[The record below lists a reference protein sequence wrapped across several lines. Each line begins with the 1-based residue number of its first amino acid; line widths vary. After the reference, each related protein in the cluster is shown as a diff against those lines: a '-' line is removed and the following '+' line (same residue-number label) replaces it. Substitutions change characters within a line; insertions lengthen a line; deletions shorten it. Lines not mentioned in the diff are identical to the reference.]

1 MRDTTQEFE
10 RWLRAGGKRVGQI
23 SIVPAGAGWELRHAD
38 DAARDGLATFSKY
51 EDARTLATLDDAGAY
66 RALKTAP
73 NLRHGWR
80 LVLPDA
86 HEVQLALDYFYPAM
100 LGVWLAHGRGEVTP
114 VELHDTLGRQTGMYR
129 ITQKLTYEQSQRLIA
144 KQCRSNS
151 GCLKTILW
159 RISASVSVPLL
170 PPEKFRAESTPAG
183 TLPLLCQEACN
194 ILVAAARKM
203 VKDESPPVSPAP

>member
-86 HEVQLALDYFYPAM
+86 QAVRLALDDFYPAM
-100 LGVWLAHGRGEVTP
+100 LGVWLAHGRGEVVP
-114 VELHDTLGRQTGMYR
+114 VELRETLGRQTGMYR
-129 ITQKLTYEQSQRLIA
+129 ITQKLSDEQAQRLIA
-144 KQCRSNS
+144 KQCRTNG

-159 RISASVSVPLL
+159 RISAGVSVPLL
-170 PPEKFRAESTPAG
+170 PPEKFRADAALAD

-194 ILVAAARKM
+194 FLVAAARKL
-203 VKDESPPVSPAP
+203 VKDETPPSP

>member
-1 MRDTTQEFE
+1 MMRDTTQELE
-10 RWLRAGGKRVGQI
+10 RWLRAGGKHVGQL
-23 SIVPAGAGWELRHAD
+23 SVSPAGEGWELRHTD
-38 DAARDGLATFSKY
+38 DAEHDDLATFSKY
-51 EDARTLATLDDAGAY
+51 EDARALANLDDAGAY

-80 LVLPDA
+80 LVLPDTHA
-86 HEVQLALDYFYPAM
+86 VRLALDYFYPAM
-100 LGVWLAHGRGEVTP
+100 PGVWLAHGRGEVKP
-114 VELHDTLGRQTGMYR
+114 VELRDTLGRQTGMYR
-129 ITQKLTYEQSQRLIA
+129 ITQKLTDEQAQRLIA

-159 RISASVSVPLL
+159 RISAGVSVPLL
-170 PPEKFRAESTPAG
+170 PPEKFRADANPPA

-203 VKDESPPVSPAP
+203 VKDELPPAP